1 MGLMDLFTSED
12 DDSDELEVSADKEE
26 ISKSADSNKEEVEE
40 EEGGKKKKK
49 SINLATF
56 IELQKELEEQ
66 GTLSKA
72 AQYSNI
78 PVEDLL
84 SKEFDPDKSKYS
96 KMLLDT
102 LVKDEILK
110 DYDWGHQYVDIN
122 KEEFLELS
130 SKQIAFSVNDD
141 GDIVYSETVG
151 GKEKVMNLT
160 LNIENMSKGMISELL
175 PDVELDV
182 NQCGI
187 KERQSE
193 IASMYKVVAANNIF
207 DNIYNPNIAQ
217 ILANYDF
224 KLLLNPKEK
233 GDDRYSFSKLLL
245 NIQSNS
251 SVTLRMI
258 LSACDIKLANAVTK
272 KETSIFRSLLE
283 EENRGLAE
291 IKLKIAVIRNESEKI
306 QRKKKEVW
314 EKKKEKL
321 SLETKISEIIS
332 ESPHKNVYKILKLT
346 SEAVPE
352 IVRLTIANEAKVAAA
367 SIKEK
372 EKLTRDSLV
381 RSIERKLRKRAMREF
396 LIEQKQEYLKRYRKD
411 PENFEIRSLR

>member
-1 MGLMDLFTSED
+1 
-12 DDSDELEVSADKEE
+12 
-26 ISKSADSNKEEVEE
+26 
-40 EEGGKKKKK
+40 
-49 SINLATF
+49 
-56 IELQKELEEQ
+56 
-66 GTLSKA
+66 
-72 AQYSNI
+72 
-78 PVEDLL
+78 
-84 SKEFDPDKSKYS
+84 
-96 KMLLDT
+96 
-102 LVKDEILK
+102 
-110 DYDWGHQYVDIN
+110 
-122 KEEFLELS
+122 
-130 SKQIAFSVNDD
+130 
-141 GDIVYSETVG
+141 VG

-224 KLLLNPKEK
+224 KQLLNPKEK
-233 GDDRYSFSKLLL
+233 GDDRYSFTKLLL

-258 LSACDIKLANAVTK
+258 LSACDIKLTNAVTK

>member
-26 ISKSADSNKEEVEE
+26 ISKSADSNKEEVAEK
-40 EEGGKKKKK
+40 EGGKKKKK

-224 KLLLNPKEK
+224 KQLLNPKEK
-233 GDDRYSFSKLLL
+233 GDDRYSFTKLLL